1 MAQKKKQ
8 PLTHFKDFNTPKRSV
23 YWHWSSQ
30 TRILPSC
37 MKCCL
42 IEQNIAHIWAT
53 SHTNEQ
59 NFARIVTFC
68 VIGPYFSLVV
78 HLFVCIQGHLRSFVC
93 VYIQGVPKKVL
104 IEQNHNQ
111 NWVLWGKILTR
122 IWLAK
127 AWYGLVLARNDQKIN
142 FHTQGVP
149 VTCVWASALWLQQH
163 CVSAFFGAPCTCD
176 V

>member
-59 NFARIVTFC
+59 NFAQIVTFC
-68 VIGPYFSLVV
+68 VIEPYFSLVV
-78 HLFVCIQGHLRSFVC
+78 HLFVCIQGYLHSCVC
-93 VYIQGVPKKVL
+93 VYIQGVPKNIL
-104 IEQNHNQ
+104 IEQNHNR
-111 NWVLWGKILTR
+111 NWVLWGKF
-122 IWLAK
+122 
-127 AWYGLVLARNDQKIN
+127 YHEHDSGGLDQSVCLGEKRRKNWFPATAIE
-142 FHTQGVP
+142 P
-149 VTCVWASALWLQQH
+149 VCAAALI
-163 CVSAFFGAPCTCD
+163 AF
-176 V
+176 